1 MSAATRLRPN
11 WIETIGGS
19 ANNESIHS
27 SIKPHPSAKIH
38 RNRFHDRPARG
49 RPRQEILIITEESYD
64 GIGILTDCSFS
75 LELKEGGRGRLPRIS
90 FGGQVLSLK
99 YLAAKTIQTTSKRRH
114 GLRVGNNGPRSA
126 LSLRDPPS
134 PYISSS
140 RAVQPSNYYFSGAFV
155 SLLSQGCDRDRGEQ
169 RRQMVF

>member
-1 MSAATRLRPN
+1 MAGNHNHYRGILR
-11 WIETIGGS
+11 
-19 ANNESIHS
+19 
-27 SIKPHPSAKIH
+27 
-38 RNRFHDRPARG
+38 
-49 RPRQEILIITEESYD
+49 
-64 GIGILTDCSFS
+64 GIGILTDCRFS

-90 FGGQVLSLK
+90 FGGEVLSLK

-155 SLLSQGCDRDRGEQ
+155 SPSLKAATATDRGEQ
-169 RRQMVF
+169 RRQMVFEFHKATRPSSR

>member
-1 MSAATRLRPN
+1 M
-11 WIETIGGS
+11 
-19 ANNESIHS
+19 
-27 SIKPHPSAKIH
+27 
-38 RNRFHDRPARG
+38 
-49 RPRQEILIITEESYD
+49 PRQEIIIITEESYG

-126 LSLRDPPS
+126 LSLRDPHPH
-134 PYISSS
+134 ISAAAAQCSHLIII
-140 RAVQPSNYYFSGAFV
+140 
-155 SLLSQGCDRDRGEQ
+155 SLGHSFRFPLSQGCDRDRGEQ
-169 RRQMVF
+169 RRQMVFEFHKATRPSSR

>member
-1 MSAATRLRPN
+1 MP
-11 WIETIGGS
+11 W
-19 ANNESIHS
+19 
-27 SIKPHPSAKIH
+27 
-38 RNRFHDRPARG
+38 
-49 RPRQEILIITEESYD
+49 QEIIIITEESYG

-155 SLLSQGCDRDRGEQ
+155 SPSLKAATATGASNVGRWFSSFIKRPGLVHVDIQRGLA
-169 RRQMVF
+169 